1 MQLKRIKVGAV
12 LFAIHWFAGMI
23 HTSVIKI
30 TCTQCVINSARTVD
44 TGRHMLSVQMS
55 LSESTNTTTIDG
67 VANSCPTVFIS
78 VNIQL

>member
-30 TCTQCVINSARTVD
+30 TCNQCVINSARTVD
-44 TGRHMLSVQMS
+44 TGRHGKCAN
-55 LSESTNTTTIDG
+55 ESIRKYKHY
-67 VANSCPTVFIS
+67 
-78 VNIQL
+78 